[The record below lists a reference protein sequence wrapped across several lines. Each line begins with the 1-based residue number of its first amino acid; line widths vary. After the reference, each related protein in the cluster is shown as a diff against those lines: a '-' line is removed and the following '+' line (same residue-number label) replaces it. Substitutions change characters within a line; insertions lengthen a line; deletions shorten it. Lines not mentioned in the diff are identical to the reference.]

1 MFLEEKYRPKIMV
14 SSNVATG
21 GGGGGGGPNKSKLIV
36 LLGFVS
42 LYLLNRR
49 FI

>member
-1 MFLEEKYRPKIMV
+1 MFLEEKYSRPKIVVPSV
-14 SSNVATG
+14 ST
-21 GGGGGGGPNKSKLIV
+21 GGGGGPNKSKLIV